1 MLDDIDV
8 AAVEDPTLG
17 HLLRA
22 KHREMELQLEMLEA
36 RESDDFLPLSIELY
50 GGVSPALRRQAEALL
65 DHRDRDR
72 AAGRRRSTPRSSSRW
87 PRPRS
92 TTTARS
98 TRTSRCTPRS
108 GRTSTA

>member
-36 RESDDFLPLSIELY
+36 RGSDDFLQLSIELY

-65 DHRDRDR
+65 ATVTGDR
-72 AAGRRRSTPRSSSRW
+72 AAG
-87 PRPRS
+87 
-92 TTTARS
+92 
-98 TRTSRCTPRS
+98 
-108 GRTSTA
+108 